1 VNSTGEKETGMGWR
15 RGGMEE
21 TGSPAGH
28 TCRQSHTACSWILRS
43 AELQMRSVHH
53 INLMALTDVQ
63 SVVGADLKLVLSE
76 LIEPFLLFFF
86 F

>member
-1 VNSTGEKETGMGWR
+1 
-15 RGGMEE
+15 MEE

-28 TCRQSHTACSWILRS
+28 TCRQSHTACSWILS

>member
-1 VNSTGEKETGMGWR
+1 
-15 RGGMEE
+15 
-21 TGSPAGH
+21 
-28 TCRQSHTACSWILRS
+28 
-43 AELQMRSVHH
+43 MRSVHH
-53 INLMALTDVQ
+53 INLMALTGVQ